1 MMNKNNILITDTVT
15 KLEKEAKKNV
25 VIAGS
30 HGGIYA
36 GYEAAK
42 ARVRGII
49 LHDAAV
55 GLDRAGIGSLKYLE
69 KLGIAAA
76 TIDYRSAIIGNGNS
90 LANDGIISFVNNIAY
105 EAGCFTGQKAMAC
118 AITMQKSPYTTK
130 DIPIYEEARFL
141 IREDSE
147 GVIVRGCDSVSLV
160 KAEDEN
166 VIVITASHGE
176 VLASSPTWGK
186 RPKVMAA
193 IFNDA
198 GSELVTR
205 LPDLNKLGIP
215 AATVTSNSARIGDAR
230 SSYDDGIISYCNKKA
245 SQMGISPD
253 MTTVEFVNMIISKV
267 S

>member
-1 MMNKNNILITDTVT
+1 MMNKTNILITDTVT
-15 KLEKEAKKNV
+15 KLGNEACQNV

-42 ARVRGII
+42 AKVRGII

-55 GLDRAGIGSLKYLE
+55 GLDEAGIGSLKYLE
-69 KLGIAAA
+69 NLGIAAA

-90 LANDGIISFVNNIAY
+90 LANDGIISFVNKIAY
-105 EAGCFTGQKAMAC
+105 KVGCLPGQKAMEC
-118 AITMQKSPYTTK
+118 AIMMQKSPYITK
-130 DIPIYEEARFL
+130 HVPTYEEARFL
-141 IREDSE
+141 IRENSK
-147 GVIVRGCDSVSLV
+147 GIIVRGCDSVSLV

-166 VIVITASHGE
+166 VIVITESHGE
-176 VLASSPTWGK
+176 VVASSPTWGK

-215 AATVTSNSARIGDAR
+215 AATVTSDSARIGDAR
-230 SSYDDGIISYCNKKA
+230 SSYDDGIISHYNAKA
-245 SQMGISPD
+245 SQMGITTGIS
-253 MTTVEFVNMIISKV
+253 TVEFVNIIISKV
-267 S
+267 N

>member
-105 EAGCFTGQKAMAC
+105 EAGCFPGQKAMAC

-141 IREDSE
+141 IREDSK

-245 SQMGISPD
+245 SQMGITPD

>member
-105 EAGCFTGQKAMAC
+105 EAGCFPGQKAMAC

-141 IREDSE
+141 IREDSN

-198 GSELVTR
+198 GSVLVTR

>member
-1 MMNKNNILITDTVT
+1 MNKTNILIADTVT
-15 KLEKEAKKNV
+15 KLGKEANQNV
-25 VIAGS
+25 AIAGS
-30 HGGIYA
+30 HGGVYA

-55 GLDRAGIGSLKYLE
+55 GLDKAGIGSLQYLE
-69 KLGIAAA
+69 NLDIAAA

-90 LANDGIISFVNNIAY
+90 LANDGIISFVNKIAY
-105 EAGCFTGQKAMAC
+105 EAGCFPGQKAMEC
-118 AITMQKSPYTTK
+118 AIAMQKTPYITIDVPT
-130 DIPIYEEARFL
+130 YEEARFL
-141 IREDSE
+141 IRDDSK
-147 GVIVRGCDSVSLV
+147 GITVRGCDSVSLV

-166 VIVITASHGE
+166 AIVITASHGE

-198 GSELVTR
+198 GSKLVTR
-205 LPDLNKLGIP
+205 LPDLNELGIP
-215 AATVTSNSARIGDAR
+215 AATVASDSARIGDAR
-230 SSYDDGIISYCNKKA
+230 SSYDDGIISHCNEKA
-245 SQMGISPD
+245 SQMGIIPNMS
-253 MTTVEFVNMIISKV
+253 TVEFVNMIISKV

>member
-15 KLEKEAKKNV
+15 KLEKEAMKNV

-141 IREDSE
+141 IREDSN